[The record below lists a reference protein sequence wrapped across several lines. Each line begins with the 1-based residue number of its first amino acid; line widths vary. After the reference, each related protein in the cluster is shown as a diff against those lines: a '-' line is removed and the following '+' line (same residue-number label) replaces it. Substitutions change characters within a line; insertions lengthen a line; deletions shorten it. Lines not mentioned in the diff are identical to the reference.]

1 MVVLIADNNTTGQ
14 SINFR
19 VSNSSSL
26 DTTVMTMDSN
36 GDVGIGTTS
45 PSDLLHV
52 EGNFRVQNGYINLRS
67 SYPRIYL
74 TDTGD
79 NPDYQILNDNGVFS
93 ILDGT
98 NSVHRLRVASTG
110 ITFNNAYTFPT
121 QTEAQTKYSQTD
133 GSGNLSFAA
142 VSGGGGVTISNN
154 ANNRVLTG
162 DGTNANAE
170 VISRL
175 MALFLL

>member
-1 MVVLIADNNTTGQ
+1 
-14 SINFR
+14 
-19 VSNSSSL
+19 
-26 DTTVMTMDSN
+26 
-36 GDVGIGTTS
+36 S

-67 SYPRIYL
+67 SYPRIFL

-121 QTEAQTKYSQTD
+121 SDGSNGQVLITD
-133 GSGNLSFAA
+133 GSGNLSFGT
-142 VSGGGGVTISNN
+142 VSSGGGAVDSIANF
-154 ANNRVLTG
+154 ANNRVITASDSDSLNGEANLTF
-162 DGTNANAE
+162 DGSTLDVTGTTVTDGLTSSEPITA
-170 VISRL
+170 VGSDSGTSGQ
-175 MALFLL
+175 LLNLHGSS